1 MDNAVRIF
9 TSTTGRLTQS
19 IPHPRPVSA
28 LTWRHSDAASR
39 DDLVPLYTVTSDAVL
54 RIFMPVLD
62 SLQYLQ
68 LHGAI
73 DVPFNRP
80 SRKGKGKADQADSS
94 VFWLDRTVVRDAF
107 RGYLATPLGKDE
119 GEDGERWRSRAK
131 EVVEEGWDL
140 FMRIMQDGSVIITA
154 VAVRIVSFPLPVFN

>member
-1 MDNAVRIF
+1 
-9 TSTTGRLTQS
+9 
-19 IPHPRPVSA
+19 
-28 LTWRHSDAASR
+28 
-39 DDLVPLYTVTSDAVL
+39 
-54 RIFMPVLD
+54 MPVLD

-73 DVPFNRP
+73 DVPFVR
-80 SRKGKGKADQADSS
+80 SDQKGKGRADQMASS

-107 RGYLATPLGKDE
+107 RGYLAEPVGKDE

-140 FMRIMQDGSVIITA
+140 FMRISQDGSVLITA
-154 VAVRIVSFPLPVFN
+154 VAVCGISFNTLDLC